1 MNLPEPVR
9 DTLSEL
15 GHDAQTVAKVGLGGA
30 QDETELAAQD
40 LAPLQPRCRLSLHQ
54 YRSTFHSLTL
64 K

>member
-40 LAPLQPRCRLSLHQ
+40 LAPVQLRVLLSLHR
-54 YRSTFHSLTL
+54 YRSRSNSLTF